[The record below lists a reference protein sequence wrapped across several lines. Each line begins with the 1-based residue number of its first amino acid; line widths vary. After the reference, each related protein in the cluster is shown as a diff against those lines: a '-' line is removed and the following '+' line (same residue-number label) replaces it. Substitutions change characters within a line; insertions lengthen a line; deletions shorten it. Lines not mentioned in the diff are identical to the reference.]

1 MIIFCLFLG
10 VYTPEPL
17 WDFSWAAVS
26 VGNMYMYH
34 FITLQYLAYVSTCIW
49 QRILNLL
56 LSHSLLKD
64 YLFCILII

>member
-34 FITLQYLAYVSTCIW
+34 FITSMLMVAQKYEFDETLQK
-49 QRILNLL
+49 ILV
-56 LSHSLLKD
+56 HMMATAGIKD
-64 YLFCILII
+64 FDT